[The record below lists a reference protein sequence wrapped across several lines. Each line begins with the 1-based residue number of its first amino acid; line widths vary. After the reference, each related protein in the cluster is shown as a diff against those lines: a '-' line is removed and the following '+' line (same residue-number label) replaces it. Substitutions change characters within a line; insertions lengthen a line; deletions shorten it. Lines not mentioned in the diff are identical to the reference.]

1 MGKVISVANQKGG
14 AGKTIFTALIAN
26 SLAVDFNKR
35 VLVFDVDQQQ
45 TLFDIRQEDL
55 LMRKDFPYPIQ
66 ALNIR
71 KLPARIVELVEDYD
85 VLLIDQPGRADD
97 ESVVEV
103 LMICDCVLIP
113 AVSDKND
120 RYGTLGFVHLLGDIQ
135 KLLQKEGHL
144 LNILA
149 FVNEAEG
156 RVEEKIME
164 DFCREI
170 GIKVMDTRISRRAV
184 YARYNTFK
192 SYISGNG
199 YELNPV
205 RKEFE
210 SFMKELIQKF
220 NL

>member
-26 SLAVDFNKR
+26 SLVIDFGKK

-45 TLFDIRQEDL
+45 TLFDIRQEDML
-55 LMRKDFPYPIQ
+55 VRNDFPYPIQ
-66 ALNIR
+66 ALNIHN
-71 KLPARIVELVEDYD
+71 LPAHIVELVDNYD
-85 VLLIDQPGRADD
+85 VILIDQPGRADD
-97 ESVVEV
+97 SSIVEV
-103 LMICDCVLIP
+103 LMICDGILIP

-120 RYGTLGFVHLLGDIQ
+120 RYGTLGFVNLLADIQ
-135 KLLQKEGHL
+135 RLMNKEGQQL
-144 LNILA
+144 QVLA

-164 DFCREI
+164 DFCNEI
-170 GIKVMDTRISRRAV
+170 NIKVMDTRISRRAI
-184 YARYNTFK
+184 YARYNTYK
-192 SYISGNG
+192 SYISGSG

-210 SFMKELIQKF
+210 SFMKELVQKF
-220 NL
+220 KL

>member
-1 MGKVISVANQKGG
+1 MGKIISVANQKGG

-26 SLAVDFNKR
+26 SLAIDFDRK

-45 TLFDIRQEDL
+45 TLFDIRQEDML
-55 LMRKDFPYPIQ
+55 QRKEFPYPIQ
-66 ALNIR
+66 ALDIR
-71 KLPARIVELVEDYD
+71 KVPAQVVALVESCD
-85 VLLIDQPGRADD
+85 VILIDQPGRADD
-97 ESVVEV
+97 QSVVEL
-103 LMICDCVLIP
+103 LMICDGVLIP

-120 RYGTLGFVHLLGDIQ
+120 RYGTLGFVHLLSNIQ
-135 KLLQKEGHL
+135 KLLQKEGHQ

-164 DFCREI
+164 DFCKEI
-170 GIKVMDTRISRRAV
+170 NIKVMETRISRRAV
-184 YARYNTFK
+184 YARYNTYK
-192 SYISGNG
+192 SYISGPG

-205 RKEFE
+205 RKEFA
-210 SFMKELIQKF
+210 SFMNELILNF